1 MFNVQGLTKML
12 AGKDLAY
19 IQSYAN
25 AHKNDPL
32 VVATALHVANMKKE
46 MQTAQ
51 QGQAGQQP
59 MPSVV
64 DQDIA
69 AIKSQAPAPD
79 MGAAQLP
86 EDVGIAQLPADNMQG
101 MAAGGIIA
109 FEGGGEIPRF
119 NGTKGSAVGFW
130 DVPENESPFAISGA
144 YRRWKESGLPLL
156 PYLGVETTRKA
167 EESAGARQDRLR
179 DEAMKQ
185 VNAPTSVVPD
195 GYARPN
201 MQDDPRLA
209 QGYKLPSGITS
220 DSVDIPVAATKA
232 DTGRKGGQDD
242 VGISKLLPAAPGAG
256 KVTPTAAPAQS
267 GLGSIAEF
275 AKEANA
281 YTGADPTARQLE
293 RIEKQEAKADSD
305 KSEALNM
312 AIIKAGL
319 GMMSGTSQH
328 AFENIGKGAMG
339 GLEDYAAAMKD
350 LKKAALERDKM
361 RDAAEQAAYAYKR
374 DDVKGYRTAKEKEAD
389 RRTEM
394 EKAQLAASTQLQ
406 SAGITAGAHLKAAQM
421 PPKEA
426 QMAAMLGEGKTFEE
440 RFQSGLP
447 KLTAIQAGKF
457 DPRKAYTEYL
467 VAAQRSGTGD
477 VMPFAEF
484 AMQFAPRVSGGGSGT
499 VLPRKD

>member
-69 AIKSQAPAPD
+69 AIKSEAPAPD
-79 MGAAQLP
+79 MSAAQLP

-101 MAAGGIIA
+101 MAAGGIVA
-109 FEGGGEIPRF
+109 FEEGGHVPRYAGNTNGSLVEAGYWDPNTGEYIINENRDTRSIGDKFLDAINWKKGLEIDPR
-119 NGTKGSAVGFW
+119 GGIGK
-130 DVPENESPFAISGA
+130 P
-144 YRRWKESGLPLL
+144 
-156 PYLGVETTRKA
+156 
-167 EESAGARQDRLR
+167 
-179 DEAMKQ
+179 
-185 VNAPTSVVPD
+185 APTAPAKTTTPFTVTSTEPTGNVMGSRRTPLE
-195 GYARPN
+195 
-201 MQDDPRLA
+201 LA
-209 QGYKLPSGITS
+209 KE
-220 DSVDIPVAATKA
+220 AADKA

-242 VGISKLLPAAPGAG
+242 AGIAKLLPAAPGAG

-374 DDVKGYRTAKEKEAD
+374 DDVKGYRQAQEKLADREAD
-389 RRTEM
+389 WKRAVLQADTTMRA
-394 EKAQLAASTQLQ
+394 AQTS
-406 SAGITAGAHLKAAQM
+406 AGAHLAAAKL
-421 PPKEA
+421 PGA
-426 QMAAMLGEGKTFEE
+426 QERLLSSLGEGDVAKGLKIYQEAQADKTGA
-440 RFQSGLP
+440 S
-447 KLTAIQAGKF
+447 
-457 DPRKAYTEYL
+457 Y
-467 VAAQRSGTGD
+467 AALYAKHLGD
-477 VMPFAEF
+477 AQEKGYQPESPEMFAQKMQMMLQ
-484 AMQFAPRVSGGGSGT
+484 AMQGGGFQQQPANTAVRKLPGT
-499 VLPRKD
+499 P